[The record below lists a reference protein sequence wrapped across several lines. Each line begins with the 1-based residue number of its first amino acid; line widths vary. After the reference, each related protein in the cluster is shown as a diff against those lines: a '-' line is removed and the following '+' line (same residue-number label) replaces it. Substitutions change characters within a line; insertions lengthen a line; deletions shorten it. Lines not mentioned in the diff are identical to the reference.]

1 MTQATIPE
9 TQAIAPQPQETQEHL
24 FTFEEYLEYEGEP
37 DVCYELHRGILIPM
51 SASTYLH
58 TQICKFL
65 VYYLQRFFAEANLDL
80 VANPLGTGVRTEKN
94 SSRIP
99 DVVVCSQEIWEQV
112 ADRQGAGVL
121 DFAEKPILVVEVVST
136 NRRDDYVV
144 KRNEY
149 ELTEIAEYWI
159 IDPKKKQVRVFT
171 NPTNEEGY
179 EYTDFK
185 ETDTVVSPQFQ
196 DLVLSVQELL
206 NPPLVEGLIK
216 AEQEKLKTLEQEA
229 LSERQRAEKL
239 ADHLRKLGIDPDE
252 LE

>member
-37 DVCYELHRGILIPM
+37 DILQELYRGKLIPM
-51 SASTYLH
+51 NTPTLKH
-58 TQICKFL
+58 CQICEFL
-65 VYYLQRFFAEANLDL
+65 VYQLQHYFANQNLSF
-80 VANPLGTGVRTEKN
+80 VAKTIVGVRTEEKT
-94 SSRIP
+94 SRIP
-99 DVVVCSQEIWEQV
+99 DALVCEQALWEQV
-112 ADRQGAGVL
+112 GDRGGAGVL

-149 ELTEIAEYWI
+149 ELAEIAEYWI

-239 ADHLRKLGIDPDE
+239 ADRLRELGIDPDE